1 MNTVKRKISA
11 KPKKVDERCEK
22 VGACVYGDTGFVPAI
37 IQDYESGEVLSLVY
51 LNEEAVNATFES
63 GYVHC
68 YNNETKAVEKKG
80 ENTGNTEKVVSAFF
94 DNKKASL
101 LIKVNQKGVADE
113 ESGAFSA
120 YESRITGAQNAV
132 GGVMLGKLQRII
144 LENKKN
150 PEEDS
155 YTSFL
160 LTKGVDKIA
169 KKVGEEAVELVIASK
184 NDSKTDIVDE
194 ASDFLYHMMVL
205 LAAKGVKF
213 SDVCA
218 ELWKRNR

>member
-1 MNTVKRKISA
+1 MNTVKRKVST
-11 KPKKVDERCEK
+11 KSKKVDERCEE
-22 VGACVYGDTGFVPAI
+22 VNACVYGETGLVPAI
-37 IQDYESGEVLSLVY
+37 IQDYESGEVLSLLY
-51 LNEEAVNATFES
+51 LNEEAMNATFES
-63 GYVHC
+63 GYVYY
-68 YNNETKAVEKKG
+68 YNNETKSAEKKG
-80 ENTGNTEKVVSAFF
+80 ENTGNTQKVVSAFF
-94 DNKKASL
+94 DNKKTSL

-113 ESGAFSA
+113 EADTFSS
-120 YESRITGAQNAV
+120 YEGRITGAQNAV

-144 LENKKN
+144 LDNKKN

-184 NDSKTDIVDE
+184 NDSKADIVDE